1 MTKFVSITPENYRP
15 FKAEYKKALKN
26 KADVFE
32 FGGNKYLTRYAK
44 YLLEYLEMKGMNN
57 ASNG

>member
-15 FKAEYKKALKN
+15 FKAEYN
-26 KADVFE
+26 KAVKNNADEFE
-32 FGGNKYLTRYAK
+32 FEGNKYLTRYAK
-44 YLLEYLEMKGMNN
+44 YILEYLDMKVINR